1 MAKTPEEIEMKEP
14 EKIETE
20 GARSGK
26 KRKQMTR
33 EWFNFQRMTDPEESP
48 PNKGYTHMK

>member
-26 KRKQMTR
+26 KGSR
-33 EWFNFQRMTDPEESP
+33 
-48 PNKGYTHMK
+48 